1 MSTPARRRLMR
12 DFKVCYSPLFF
23 FFLVINT
30 KLSKTNKQELKLLI
44 NTFFFQKRMQQDPP
58 SGVSASPLPDNVM
71 KWYV

>member
-1 MSTPARRRLMR
+1 MLLP
-12 DFKVCYSPLFF
+12 FF
-23 FFLVINT
+23 FFGYKHQTI
-30 KLSKTNKQELKLLI
+30 KTNKQELKLLI

>member
-12 DFKVCYSPLFF
+12 DFKVCYSL
-23 FFLVINT
+23 FLVINT